1 MDNEKNHDNQQPRK
15 KVIRK
20 PEDLKLKEQL
30 LSSPELFITEKG
42 SDEYLDRLAL
52 KIKLIGGD
60 EFILSD
66 YVAEVMAEYEAKFKK
81 DWFYRLA
88 DLCELPRTIMD
99 VYVKPDFVRKFIV
112 QFVYGRFHYMILRT
126 LRSKNRKT
134 STEENRTKL
143 FQHLTKDASQKLD
156 VVIEQVYTMMGVS
169 ENLMDFKMRYSKEYK
184 IFFQLEM
191 F

>member
-1 MDNEKNHDNQQPRK
+1 MDNEKNHNNQQPK
-15 KVIRK
+15 KRVIRK
-20 PEDLKLKEQL
+20 PDDLKLKEQL

-66 YVAEVMAEYEAKFKK
+66 YVAGVIADYESKFKK

-88 DLCELPRTIMD
+88 DICELPRNIMD
-99 VYVKPDFVRKFIV
+99 TYVKPDFVRKFII

-126 LRSKNRKT
+126 LRSRNRKT

-169 ENLMDFKMRYSKEYK
+169 KNLMDFKMKYSKEYK
-184 IFFQLEM
+184 IYFQLDL